1 MAKVLA
7 RSIAIAIVVV
17 AATAAAAGERL
28 FLAHATT
35 CGRPS
40 LSPTLEKAP

>member
-1 MAKVLA
+1 MAKVLYH
-7 RSIAIAIVVV
+7 SIAIVVV
-17 AATAAAAGERL
+17 AAAGADERL

-35 CGRPS
+35 CARPS